1 MSIYVREKLTAM
13 ALVAL
18 LAATAGGACTKKEDA
33 GKPSSVPPLDPGA
46 APSAPGAAPSAPGA
60 APSAPGAAPSAP
72 GAAPSAPGAA
82 PSAPEPPPGALA
94 AQTPTAEP
102 PATDDPRASITGSV
116 VLAPA
121 VAKAKPKGGTLY
133 LVARRI
139 SDNPTARGTL
149 IAVKKLPATKFPLPF
164 SLTAA
169 DMPFQNGPFDGDLVL
184 TARIDQDGDPLT
196 HEKGDVYGTLP
207 KVPVGS
213 RGVKLALDQ
222 VQKETESLAGG
233 APMMGGM
240 GAPGGGAAM
249 PPGHPSMGA
258 TQLPP
263 GHP

>member
-1 MSIYVREKLTAM
+1 MHAREKLTAM
-13 ALVAL
+13 ALVAFL
-18 LAATAGGACTKKEDA
+18 TAAGGGCTNKQEA
-33 GKPSSVPPLDPGA
+33 GKPSGVPPLDPGA
-46 APSAPGAAPSAPGA
+46 APVAEPIRPSVPPPAAAAMPAAAPPMPAA
-60 APSAPGAAPSAP
+60 APPAADSPG
-72 GAAPSAPGAA
+72 G
-82 PSAPEPPPGALA
+82 
-94 AQTPTAEP
+94 
-102 PATDDPRASITGSV
+102 SITGSI
-116 VLAPA
+116 VLSPA

-149 IAVKKLPATKFPLPF
+149 IAVRKLPATKFPLPF

-169 DMPFQNGPFDGDLVL
+169 DMPFQNGPFDGELVL

-213 RGVKLALDQ
+213 HDVKLALDQ

-233 APMMGGM
+233 APIMGGM
-240 GAPGGGAAM
+240 GAPAGAGAM
-249 PPGHPSMGA
+249 PPGHPPMGGGE
-258 TQLPP
+258 LPP

>member
-1 MSIYVREKLTAM
+1 MPA
-13 ALVAL
+13 
-18 LAATAGGACTKKEDA
+18 
-33 GKPSSVPPLDPGA
+33 PA
-46 APSAPGAAPSAPGA
+46 APAPAAEAPA
-60 APSAPGAAPSAP
+60 ADSPG
-72 GAAPSAPGAA
+72 
-82 PSAPEPPPGALA
+82 
-94 AQTPTAEP
+94 
-102 PATDDPRASITGSV
+102 ASITGSI

-121 VAKAKPKGGTLY
+121 VAKARPKGGTLY

-149 IAVKKLPATKFPLPF
+149 IAVRKLPATKFPLPF

-169 DMPFQNGPFDGDLVL
+169 DMPFQNGPFDGELVL

-213 RGVKLALDQ
+213 HDVKLALDQ

-233 APMMGGM
+233 APIMGGM
-240 GAPGGGAAM
+240 GAPGGAGAM
-249 PPGHPSMGA
+249 PPGHPPMGGGA
-258 TQLPP
+258 LPP